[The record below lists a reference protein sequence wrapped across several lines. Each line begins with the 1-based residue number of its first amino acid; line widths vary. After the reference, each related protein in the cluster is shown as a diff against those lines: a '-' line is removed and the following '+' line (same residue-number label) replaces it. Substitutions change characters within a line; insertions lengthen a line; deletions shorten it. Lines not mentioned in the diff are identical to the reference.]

1 MTVSQLLSLLFNI
14 IFSFAFQVAYGGAPF
29 YQRLND
35 CFSSPLRFDSSRMHV
50 YLAFLLE
57 LTTALVLDLPSPR
70 LQAIRTHK
78 LLLLLILYPS
88 LTLYVVFD
96 PFYKYPFS
104 LRRPL

>member
-1 MTVSQLLSLLFNI
+1 
-14 IFSFAFQVAYGGAPF
+14 
-29 YQRLND
+29 
-35 CFSSPLRFDSSRMHV
+35 MHV

-78 LLLLLILYPS
+78 LLLLLVLYPS